1 MYRREPSIRLEKAK
15 VFRQTTNGIPY
26 IKPEIQL
33 LYKGGSSK
41 IREKDLQDLI
51 NVLPRL
57 DKQEKQWLEAS
68 LNKQF
73 PEGHHWLKYF

>member
-1 MYRREPSIRLEKAK
+1 M
-15 VFRQTTNGIPY
+15 FQQTTNGLPY

-51 NVLPRL
+51 HVLPCL
-57 DKQEKQWLEAS
+57 DKQEKLWLETS
-68 LNKQF
+68 LTKQF
-73 PEGHHWLKYF
+73 PEGHQWLRYF